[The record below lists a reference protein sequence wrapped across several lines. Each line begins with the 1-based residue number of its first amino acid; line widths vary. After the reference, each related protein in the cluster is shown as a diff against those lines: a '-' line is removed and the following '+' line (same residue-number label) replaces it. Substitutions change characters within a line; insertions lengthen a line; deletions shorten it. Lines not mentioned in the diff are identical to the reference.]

1 MKRIIE
7 GRRGWRLESGELALE
22 EALAAF
28 EQGVVLVRSLHER
41 LDAAEQRIELL
52 VRGSDGHV
60 KRRVSDVKPRTMIGV
75 SAGFTFLMVGG

>member
-1 MKRIIE
+1 MSDDRE
-7 GRRGWRLESGELALE
+7 PQRFEDGMAALEALVARLESGELALE

-52 VRGSDGHV
+52 VRGSDG
-60 KRRVSDVKPRTMIGV
+60 RLRVQASDDGE
-75 SAGFTFLMVGG
+75 A